1 MVEPQELV
9 AVDRLIAQLTPG
21 RQEMIRE
28 VVVDAIRRGSLPAGN
43 RRALV
48 AASGSTE
55 IADVLEK
62 ALAERHARIPARPE
76 TAAPDD
82 LTGAAHA

>member
-1 MVEPQELV
+1 VVEPQELI
-9 AVDRLIAQLTPG
+9 AVDRLIAQLSPG

-43 RRALV
+43 RRALLS
-48 AASGSTE
+48 ASGTTE

-62 ALAERHARIPARPE
+62 ALADRHARIPAHPE
-76 TAAPDD
+76 TPALDD
-82 LTGAAHA
+82 PAGPAHA